1 MKKIRKAAMVGLFA
15 AASFGLAACGS
26 EDAQQKE
33 GPVTINYYGRPD
45 DNGVETAIVAA
56 FEKANSDI
64 KVNYADQ
71 SICI

>member
-33 GPVTINYYGRPD
+33 GPVTIN
-45 DNGVETAIVAA
+45 
-56 FEKANSDI
+56 
-64 KVNYADQ
+64 
-71 SICI
+71 